1 MIAVRA
7 ASKGLEL
14 ASFIE
19 HDLPRRLRGD
29 PFRAMQILINFASN
43 AVKFTERG
51 EIVIRAKA
59 STDVKGKLTV
69 RFEVSDSGIGLSPE
83 ESSNVFEAFAQADS
97 STTRR
102 YGGTGLGLAISCK
115 LAKLLGGEIGVD
127 SRRGEGST
135 FWFEAPFAEAA
146 SSAPQR
152 VHLDGLRVLAVDDNS
167 VNRTILHEHIVG
179 WG

>member
-1 MIAVRA
+1 MS
-7 ASKGLEL
+7 SK
-14 ASFIE
+14 
-19 HDLPRRLRGD
+19 P
-29 PFRAMQILINFASN
+29 
-43 AVKFTERG
+43 
-51 EIVIRAKA
+51 
-59 STDVKGKLTV
+59 
-69 RFEVSDSGIGLSPE
+69 SPKRT
-83 ESSNVFEAFAQADS
+83 S

-102 YGGTGLGLAISCK
+102 YGGTGLGLAISSK

-127 SRRGEGST
+127 SRPDEGST

-179 WG
+179 WGMRNGSADSGAPRSRTVASGR